1 MISSIEYLSSIEGN
15 ILRTDSHSGSVSVY
29 HYCTVSVCKQ
39 CTGAFGDGGNAPG
52 RCPICGSATSK
63 RTGNEFGYRAQAY
76 GCGTII
82 NTCKCGTAYSI
93 TTPYG
98 HTMLD
103 NPVYGCTEDDM
114 V

>member
-1 MISSIEYLSSIEGN
+1 MIPSVEYLSSIEGN
-15 ILRTDSHSGSVSVY
+15 VLGAGLRQGSVSVY
-29 HYCTVSVCKQ
+29 HYCTVSICEQ

-63 RTGNEFGYRAQAY
+63 HTGNVSGRWIRTY

-82 NTCKCGTAYSI
+82 STCKYGMAYSV

-98 HTMLD
+98 HTALEG
-103 NPVYGCTEDDM
+103 PTYGCMETT
-114 V
+114 